1 MITGYSNTD
10 QYLGRYGDREF
21 FRVNL
26 AGWDARHPH
35 VLVFSVPHE
44 WYMDHIGLSVDS
56 VYLEA
61 VIDEVVTYE
70 QED

>member
-21 FRVNL
+21 FRVDL
-26 AGWDARHPH
+26 AGWDSRNHSM
-35 VLVFSVPHE
+35 VEFSVPHE
-44 WYMDHIGLSVDS
+44 WYTKHMGLSVHA
-56 VYLEA
+56 VYIEA
-61 VIDEVVTYE
+61 VIDEVVEYE